1 MDARGALLAAFTLI
15 LYLLHQDFWNWRVA
29 HPLVFGFLPVGLA
42 YHALYTIGAALWMA
56 VLVKWAWPGQLD
68 ERADEEPGA

>member
-15 LYLLHQDFWNWRVA
+15 LYLLHQDYWNWRAA
-29 HPLVFGFLPVGLA
+29 HPLIFGFLPVGLA

-56 VLVKWAWPGQLD
+56 VLVKLAWPGHLD
-68 ERADEEPGA
+68 EPPGQEPRR